1 MKYYRHLKPIKAIS
15 FDLDDTLYD
24 NHPVIKRAES
34 VFMRYLNT
42 RFPELAE
49 LTNRQWLLYKNL
61 EIKNHPELKDDVS
74 RIRQQ
79 TITRIMTIYGI
90 PEYKAIEY
98 GKQALA
104 EFLRLR
110 SDFSVPK
117 SSIQLLKKL
126 RQHYPVIAIT
136 NGNVDEFQIQ
146 LDDKFEFVLK
156 AGNGLK
162 AKPSSDLFIEAARR
176 LNINVSDILHVGDH
190 LITDVYG
197 AQNNGAQAV
206 WFNPENQALT
216 AASLLPTVEI
226 NRLDSLYKLLQLPTA
241 E

>member
-1 MKYYRHLKPIKAIS
+1 MKYYRPLKPIKAIS

-24 NHPVIKRAES
+24 NHPVIKQAES
-34 VFMRYLNT
+34 AFMAYLNN

-49 LTNRQWLLYKNL
+49 LTSKQWLLYKNL
-61 EIKNHPELKDDVS
+61 ELKNYPALKGDVS
-74 RIRQQ
+74 RARQQ
-79 TITRIMTIYGI
+79 TITRIMTIHGI

-104 EFLRLR
+104 EFLIMR
-110 SDFSVPK
+110 SDFTVPD
-117 SSIQLLKKL
+117 SSMQLLKKL
-126 RQHYPVIAIT
+126 RQYYPVIAIT
-136 NGNVDEFQIQ
+136 NGNVDEVKIQ

-156 AGNGLK
+156 AGNGLN
-162 AKPSSDLFIEAARR
+162 AKPAGDLFIEAARR
-176 LNINVSDILHVGDH
+176 LNIEVSDILHVGDH

-197 AQNNGAQAV
+197 AQNSGAQAV
-206 WFNPENQALT
+206 WFNPDKKALT

-226 NRLDSLYKLLQLPTA
+226 NRLDNLYKLLQLPTT